1 MQMGHIPAR
10 WSDRAGALWWA
21 AAAAS
26 FFLFP
31 DYRAFG
37 ASVLVMALFGLSL
50 GLSLGFAG
58 IVSLGHAVY
67 FGIGAYA
74 AGRLALGGWQEPISV
89 VLVAGLFSGLV
100 AVGVGFAI
108 LRLSGLPLLMV
119 TLALGVIAFEAANKA
134 TGLTGGDDGLVGIS
148 FEPVLGIF
156 QWRLDGTV
164 QFIYSLAWL
173 AIVFLIARRLVGSP
187 FGLSMAGV
195 RENPQRMQL
204 LGAPVLRRLVV
215 MYAISG
221 CIAGI
226 AGALLTQNT
235 AFVGLQVLSIET
247 SVDVLVMVVLG
258 GVFSIY
264 GGLLGAPVY
273 MIVKYV
279 TQQWNPFYWMLVIGV
294 LLMGVTFFLKGGI
307 AAWMVDVFRSRR
319 PADR

>member
-1 MQMGHIPAR
+1 MPMGLNSSTWR
-10 WSDRAGALWWA
+10 GRAGALWWA
-21 AAAAS
+21 AAVACY
-26 FFLFP
+26 FIFP

-67 FGIGAYA
+67 FGMGAYV

-89 VLVAGLFSGLV
+89 VLIAGLAAGVL
-100 AVGVGFAI
+100 AVGVGYSI

-119 TLALGVIAFEAANKA
+119 TLAIGVIAFEAANKA

-156 QWRLDGTV
+156 QWKLDGQV
-164 QFIYSLAWL
+164 QYIYSLAWL
-173 AIVFLIARRLVGSP
+173 AIVFLVARRLVDSP
-187 FGLSMAGV
+187 YGLSMAGV
-195 RENPQRMQL
+195 RENPLRMQL
-204 LGAPVLRRLVV
+204 LGAPVLHRLVV
-215 MYAISG
+215 MYSISAVM
-221 CIAGI
+221 AGF

-235 AFVGLQVLSIET
+235 AFVGLQVLSVET

-273 MIVKYV
+273 MIVKYL

-307 AAWMVDVFRSRR
+307 AAWMAGVFRPRR
-319 PADR
+319 